1 MVGLV
6 PRQATSDSLGVW
18 IAWAEEGTVIHLD
31 LTTEEKRTLIDVLGS
46 YLSEIR
52 MEIADTDSIT
62 DFKEGLKAKKEVVA
76 KILDA
81 LRKAVEAG

>member
-6 PRQATSDSLGVW
+6 PRQATSDSLSVW
-18 IAWAEEGTVIHLD
+18 IARAEEGTVIHLD

-46 YLSEIR
+46 YLSEMR

-81 LRKAVEAG
+81 LRKTIEAG